1 VEMKRKARDAV
12 LAMVER
18 EREGEQIDRALLK
31 NVSTNFLKQLSPKNF
46 TFLLLT
52 TKFLNLKM
60 LRLSSFYLGK
70 KQRN

>member
-1 VEMKRKARDAV
+1 MNRKARDAV